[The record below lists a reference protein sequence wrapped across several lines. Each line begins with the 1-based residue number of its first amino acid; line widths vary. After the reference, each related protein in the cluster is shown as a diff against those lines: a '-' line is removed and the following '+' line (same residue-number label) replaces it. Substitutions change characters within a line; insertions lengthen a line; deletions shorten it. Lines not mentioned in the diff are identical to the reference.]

1 MIGIRSITYHLPRKI
16 TQTQIEQSAR
26 LSRLW
31 DMSFPSIRTQRLCLY
46 PFTEPADIGGLKQ
59 LSLLCDKSS
68 IRWFNIPIDPT
79 NHKSVPA
86 LFGFAH
92 SVLAEYGRAFVNVLG
107 VIDGIIRPDIL
118 ERCAELIRK
127 TSALSA
133 NGQDNF
139 RLGVSV
145 NVQPNGPF
153 FPFTYSSG
161 EMGFSIAL
169 ELTQEINE
177 ICARTQGGALGVLRN
192 AILAQIIP
200 QVEKINMTAIGIA
213 DREGIAF
220 HGFDFSI
227 APIIDENGSIITIL
241 NRLGVYNF
249 GYTGTLFA
257 TSFLTNIMKHLA
269 SRFKSVGFSGVM
281 YSLLEDLE
289 LCSINNE
296 RGVTLEQ
303 LISLSTMCGCGVD
316 MVPVYG
322 KIKNEELVSILFD
335 VAGISCRLNKPLG
348 VRLLPIPQCGRG
360 KTVFTAFHNDSDF
373 IANTKTVG
381 LNLNLIAE
389 PGDYFAY
396 LDAYVH

>member
-1 MIGIRSITYHLPRKI
+1 
-16 TQTQIEQSAR
+16 
-26 LSRLW
+26 
-31 DMSFPSIRTQRLCLY
+31 
-46 PFTEPADIGGLKQ
+46 
-59 LSLLCDKSS
+59 
-68 IRWFNIPIDPT
+68 
-79 NHKSVPA
+79 
-86 LFGFAH
+86 
-92 SVLAEYGRAFVNVLG
+92 
-107 VIDGIIRPDIL
+107 
-118 ERCAELIRK
+118 
-127 TSALSA
+127 
-133 NGQDNF
+133 
-139 RLGVSV
+139 
-145 NVQPNGPF
+145 
-153 FPFTYSSG
+153 
-161 EMGFSIAL
+161 MGFSIAL

-177 ICARTQGGALGVLRN
+177 ICARTQGGSLGVLRN

-200 QVEKINMTAIGIA
+200 QVEKINITAIGIA